1 MKRAQGLSIETIIIA
16 TLLIAVLVIV
26 LFMVTKHNLAFNK
39 GTSDCVSNGG
49 NCVSS
54 TADCISQGGQPLD
67 FICPKATPACCKI
80 S

>member
-26 LFMVTKHNLAFNK
+26 LFMVTKHNLAFSK
-39 GTSDCVSNGG
+39 GTSCESNGG
-49 NCVSS
+49 KCIAS
-54 TADCISQGGQPLD
+54 TAECLSQDRQPLD
-67 FICPKATPACCKI
+67 FVCPEATPACCRI